1 MAGTGIVTVP
11 WAFQGSGILL
21 GSALTFIAF
30 TISYITCYLV
40 VLTAGQDID
49 YTVTL
54 TRHFGR
60 KGWVVGMVCFILN
73 LYVPILIFFQ
83 LLAQNLYPIILAI
96 VEPFTHNVKDPT
108 ATKPDWSEFSY
119 TWTCVIIFALNFM
132 ITAYRN
138 IQIFV
143 KINSFG
149 VIFIMII
156 LVSIIGIGIYGLATT
171 QYTYS
176 KEVFQEYESDPNPE
190 KSYLAFVDLAGK
202 AYAPLMGIL
211 GGGYYFHNISLPV
224 IRNAKDPS
232 KNSRD
237 VFIGYLCVCITY
249 IACGC
254 LGYYGF
260 IGE

>member
-1 MAGTGIVTVP
+1 
-11 WAFQGSGILL
+11 
-21 GSALTFIAF
+21 
-30 TISYITCYLV
+30 V

-60 KGWVVGMVCFILN
+60 KGWVFGMVCFILN

-83 LLAQNLYPIILAI
+83 LLAQNLYPIILAV
-96 VEPFTHNVKDPT
+96 VEPFTNNVKDPT
-108 ATKPDWSEFSY
+108 ATKPDWREFSY

-176 KEVFQEYESDPNPE
+176 KVEF
-190 KSYLAFVDLAGK
+190 
-202 AYAPLMGIL
+202 
-211 GGGYYFHNISLPV
+211 
-224 IRNAKDPS
+224 
-232 KNSRD
+232 
-237 VFIGYLCVCITY
+237 
-249 IACGC
+249 
-254 LGYYGF
+254 
-260 IGE
+260 